1 MKIRTPGGRPG
12 VHANRKKCIKPRTH
26 FTFTKDRYSL
36 STINDKKP
44 QLHASMLTMFSNC
57 PLAFQRRYGAR
68 FGLWHEEEIRPPG
81 IAAAIGSSVD
91 AAVNY
96 SMIQKMDLEGGM
108 PKLESVLQVARDEAA
123 GMWSGG
129 LLLSDEEADS
139 LKQTQGDLIDWS
151 VMMSEH
157 HYNEVADLI
166 KPLDV
171 QKNWVITLENFP
183 VDLSGT
189 IDIVEPGQLRD
200 TKTTKGSVPYDFAHS
215 MQAVIY
221 NLAFKI
227 ETGQLPK
234 EFIFDVLVRKD
245 LKRGRE
251 VDYKPATLIPQ
262 EKHFP
267 PLFNRIERLCDFFE
281 NVRKGKAT
289 FPAVTPSTQSKW
301 ICSKAY
307 CGYWPTCNCKLDW

>member
-1 MKIRTPGGRPG
+1 MSEQ
-12 VHANRKKCIKPRTH
+12 A
-26 FTFTKDRYSL
+26 
-36 STINDKKP
+36 KKP
-44 QLHASMLTMFSNC
+44 QIHASMLTTLSNC
-57 PLAFQRRYGAR
+57 PIQFQRRYGAR

-81 IAAAIGSSVD
+81 VAAAIGSSVD
-91 AAVNY
+91 AAVNHN
-96 SMIQKMDLEGGM
+96 MIVKKKGLEQGEDRIA
-108 PKLESVLQVARDEAA
+108 PLEEVLQIARDEAA
-123 GMWSGG
+123 GMWGGG
-129 LLLSDEEADS
+129 LLLSDEEAEA
-139 LKQTQGDLIDWS
+139 LKKTQGDLIDWS
-151 VMMSEH
+151 VMMATH
-157 HYNEVADLI
+157 HYYEVADLI
-166 KPLDV
+166 KPINV

-189 IDIVEPGQLRD
+189 IDIVEADQLRD

-215 MQAVIY
+215 MQAVVY

-251 VDYKPATLIPQ
+251 VDYKPATMTPQ

-281 NVRKGKAT
+281 NVRKGKNT
-289 FPAVTPSTQSKW
+289 FPAVTPSAQSKW
-301 ICSKAY
+301 ICTKAY
-307 CGYWPTCNCKLDW
+307 CGYWHTCNCKLDW

>member
-1 MKIRTPGGRPG
+1 MSEQAKTTTLNG
-12 VHANRKKCIKPRTH
+12 
-26 FTFTKDRYSL
+26 
-36 STINDKKP
+36 KKP
-44 QLHASMLTMFSNC
+44 QIHASMLTTLSNC
-57 PLAFQRRYGAR
+57 PIQFQRRYGAR

-91 AAVNY
+91 ASVNY
-96 SMIQKMDLEGGM
+96 NMIIKKQSIEKQIELVAPLED
-108 PKLESVLQVARDEAA
+108 VLQIARDEAA
-123 GMWSGG
+123 GMWNGG
-129 LLLSDEEADS
+129 LLLSDEEAEA
-139 LKQTQGDLIDWS
+139 LKKTQGDLIDWS
-151 VMMSEH
+151 VMMSAH
-157 HYNEVADLI
+157 HYNDVADLI
-166 KPLDV
+166 KPVDV

-189 IDIVEPGQLRD
+189 IDIVESGQLRD

-215 MQAVIY
+215 MQAVVY

-251 VDYKPATLIPQ
+251 VEYKPKKLIPQ

-281 NVRKGKAT
+281 NVRKGKTT

-307 CGYWPTCNCKLDW
+307 CGYWHTCNCKLDW

>member
-1 MKIRTPGGRPG
+1 
-12 VHANRKKCIKPRTH
+12 
-26 FTFTKDRYSL
+26 
-36 STINDKKP
+36 
-44 QLHASMLTMFSNC
+44 
-57 PLAFQRRYGAR
+57 
-68 FGLWHEEEIRPPG
+68 LWHEEEIRPPG

-91 AAVNY
+91 ASVNY
-96 SMIQKMDLEGGM
+96 NMNIKKEGLEKGVDYIA
-108 PKLESVLQVARDEAA
+108 LLDDVLQIARDEAA

-129 LLLSDEEADS
+129 LLLSDEEAEA
-139 LKQTQGDLIDWS
+139 LKKTQGDLIDWS
-151 VMMSEH
+151 VMMSEY
-157 HYNEVADLI
+157 HYENVADLI
-166 KPLDV
+166 RPVDV

-183 VDLSGT
+183 IDLSGT
-189 IDIVEPGQLRD
+189 IDIVEATTLRD

-215 MQAVIY
+215 MQAVVY

-234 EFIFDVLVRKD
+234 EFIFDVLIRKD

-251 VDYKPATLIPQ
+251 VDYKPATMVPQ

-281 NVRKGKAT
+281 NVRKGTST
-289 FPAVTPSTQSKW
+289 FPAVTPSAQSKW

-307 CGYWPTCNCKLDW
+307 CGYWHTCNCKLDW

>member
-1 MKIRTPGGRPG
+1 MTEQ
-12 VHANRKKCIKPRTH
+12 A
-26 FTFTKDRYSL
+26 
-36 STINDKKP
+36 KKP
-44 QLHASMLTMFSNC
+44 QIHASMLTTLSNC
-57 PLAFQRRYGAR
+57 PIQFQRRYGAR

-81 IAAAIGSSVD
+81 VAAAIGSSVD
-91 AAVNY
+91 ASVNY
-96 SMIQKMDLEGGM
+96 NMNVKKIGLEQGEDHYV
-108 PKLESVLQVARDEAA
+108 LLNDVLQVARDEAA

-129 LLLSDEEADS
+129 LLLSDEEAEA

-157 HYNEVADLI
+157 HYYNVADLI
-166 KPLDV
+166 KPIDV

-183 VDLSGT
+183 VNLSGT
-189 IDIVEPGQLRD
+189 IDIVEATALRD

-215 MQAVIY
+215 MQAVVY

-227 ETGQLPK
+227 ETGKLPK

-251 VDYKPATLIPQ
+251 VDYKPAKLIPQ

-281 NVRKGKAT
+281 NVRKGKST

-301 ICSKAY
+301 ICTKAY
-307 CGYWPTCNCKLDW
+307 CGYWHTCNCKLDW

>member
-1 MKIRTPGGRPG
+1 M
-12 VHANRKKCIKPRTH
+12 
-26 FTFTKDRYSL
+26 

-57 PLAFQRRYGAR
+57 PLAFQYRYGAR
-68 FGLWHEEEIRPPG
+68 FGLWHQEEIRPPG
-81 IAAAIGSSVD
+81 VAAAIGSSVD

-96 SMIQKMDLEGGM
+96 HMNVKKQLLEKDINLI
-108 PKLESVLQVARDEAA
+108 PPLDELRPPLDEVLQVARDEAA

-129 LLLSDEEADS
+129 LLLSDEEAEN
-139 LKQTQGDLIDWS
+139 LKTTQGDLIDWS
-151 VMMSEH
+151 VMMSEY
-157 HYNEVADLI
+157 HYTDVADLI
-166 KPLDV
+166 QPIDV

-189 IDIVEPGQLRD
+189 IDIVEAVTLRD
-200 TKTTKGSVPYDFAHS
+200 TKTTKGSVPYDFAQS

-227 ETGQLPK
+227 ETGRLPT

-251 VDYKPATLIPQ
+251 VNYKPATMTPQ
-262 EKHFP
+262 DKHFP
-267 PLFNRIERLCDFFE
+267 PLFARIERLCDFFE
-281 NVRKGKAT
+281 NVRKGKST
-289 FPAVTPSTQSKW
+289 FPAVTPSAQSKW
-301 ICSKAY
+301 ICTKAY
-307 CGYWPTCNCKLDW
+307 CGYWHTCDCKLDW